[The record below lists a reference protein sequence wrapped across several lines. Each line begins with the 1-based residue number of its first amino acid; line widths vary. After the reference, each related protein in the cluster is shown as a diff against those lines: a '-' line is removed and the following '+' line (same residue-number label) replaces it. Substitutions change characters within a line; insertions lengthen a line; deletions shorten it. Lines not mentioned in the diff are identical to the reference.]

1 MRATEHPSAC
11 GWTAHSPRTYIAFL
25 PTDLLRRGAAG
36 ASILLML
43 AVCWIGGAEA
53 KVVSSD
59 AAGFSVE
66 HQVTVP
72 AEPDDAFSTLLDVW
86 RWWDPAHTW
95 SGDPANLSID
105 ARAGGC
111 FCESLPEGG
120 SAQHLLVIYAEPG
133 STLRMVGGLG
143 PLQDQAVSGAM
154 TWSVAPEGEGS
165 VITMTYRVSGRV
177 EGGMEAWA
185 GLVDSMLG
193 GQIARLADLLD
204 D

>member
-1 MRATEHPSAC
+1 MSVR
-11 GWTAHSPRTYIAFL
+11 RF
-25 PTDLLRRGAAG
+25 TDLVSS
-36 ASILLML
+36 SIVL
-43 AVCWIGGAEA
+43 AVACSWIGGAEA
-53 KVVSSD
+53 KVLSSD
-59 AAGFSVE
+59 SIGFTSE

-72 AEPDDAFSTLLDVW
+72 AEPDEALSTMLDVW
-86 RWWDPAHTW
+86 RWWDAGHTW
-95 SGDPANLSID
+95 SGDPANLSLD

-120 SAQHLLVIYAEPG
+120 SAQHLQVVYAQLGSQSG

-165 VITMTYRVSGRV
+165 VITMTYRVSGRL

-185 GLVDSMLG
+185 GPVDAVLG
-193 GQIARLADLLD
+193 IQIGRLADLLRE
-204 D
+204 